1 MRMRMRMT
9 MVMAMSMAGSGT
21 GQRVQEQQHVICQ
34 WGVANGDKEEENE
47 ATERQ
52 TETTDIFI
60 ANHFKCCK

>member
-1 MRMRMRMT
+1 MRMGMT
-9 MVMAMSMAGSGT
+9 MVMAMSMAGTGT

-34 WGVANGDKEEENE
+34 WGVANGHTEEEHE

-52 TETTDIFI
+52 TETTDTFI